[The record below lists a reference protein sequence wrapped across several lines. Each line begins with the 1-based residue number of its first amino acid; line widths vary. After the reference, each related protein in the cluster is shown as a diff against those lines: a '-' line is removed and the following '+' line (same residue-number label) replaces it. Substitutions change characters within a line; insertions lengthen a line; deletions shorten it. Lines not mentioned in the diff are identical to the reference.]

1 MNFRAARPADGK
13 VQKNRGHWIRG
24 FKRESKE
31 ARNMTWERPSL
42 IEIAMNA
49 EIGGYQSDFGDE
61 VPLGPSGPVLR
72 VESNDTEDHA
82 TKVP

>member
-1 MNFRAARPADGK
+1 
-13 VQKNRGHWIRG
+13 
-24 FKRESKE
+24 
-31 ARNMTWERPSL
+31 MTWERPSL